1 MFAVVVAL
9 SVTASAAAQTPAP
22 TMLRFDATDPPG
34 HYSASLVQRS
44 SDCTGQL
51 FLSDTI
57 AHSAPSFLF
66 APCRPTLRL
75 AFAVPQ
81 ASVEL
86 FTRALVVTAPELV
99 ATAHTVTGASVT
111 VTMADPSTWR
121 PVVLAAPG
129 GAGSIDYVDLRAE
142 GADIGVDDLAIS
154 SLPQPDTEVLSGPQ
168 ARTEADQATFSF
180 GANRPDIAGWRCA
193 LDGAALAACAPPV
206 SYSRLAQGPHTFRV
220 AAVDAY
226 GAVDPSPTERAW
238 KVLGPPPDTRLVPGA
253 QPVISAGTVTID
265 FGSADGG
272 TTRFECSVDGGAFS
286 ACTPPF
292 TVAGLDPGTHTID
305 VRAVDADGRADPTP
319 ERFTFDVPGA
329 RSAISSG
336 VSITDLD
343 HDHIPD
349 PEEILPLGNVPPL
362 AGVRTLATL
371 ISGTVYVKLP
381 LMARSGL
388 QAGPLSGFVPLKGIA
403 ALPVG
408 TIVDARRG
416 ALALQTSAD
425 GRSLGDR
432 RRQLGRARLTA
443 AIFQIRQA
451 RLRRAALRARPIPT
465 DLVLISAPTAEIG
478 CRATIPAKGV
488 VRTLSA
494 SAKGLFRVNGGA
506 SRAEGRNAA
515 WHTTDRCNG
524 TVTRVT
530 RGRVAVYD
538 KARRRT
544 VTVRAGQRYLARAR
558 LFQARKGRR
567 PA

>member
-1 MFAVVVAL
+1 MVAVVVAL
-9 SVTASAAAQTPAP
+9 FVTASAAAQTPAP

-34 HYSASLVQRS
+34 QYSASLVQPS
-44 SDCTGQL
+44 SGCTGQL

-57 AHSAPSFLF
+57 AYSAPSFLF

-86 FTRALVVTAPELV
+86 FARALLVTAPELV
-99 ATAHTVTGASVT
+99 ATAHTVTGAPVT
-111 VTMADPSTWR
+111 VTVADPSTWR

-129 GAGSIDYVDLRAE
+129 FIDYVDLRAE

-154 SLPQPDTEVLSGPQ
+154 SLPQPDTEILSGPP
-168 ARTEADQATFSF
+168 ARTAGDQATFSF
-180 GANRPDIAGWRCA
+180 GANRPDVAGWRCG

-206 SYSRLAQGPHTFRV
+206 TYSRLAEGPHTFQV

-238 KVLGPPPDTRLVPGA
+238 TVLGPPPDTQLVPGA
-253 QPVISAGTVTID
+253 QPVIGAGTVTID
-265 FGSADGG
+265 FGSPDGSV
-272 TTRFECSVDGGAFS
+272 TRYECSVDGGAFS

-305 VRAVDADGRADPTP
+305 VRAVDADGQADPTP

-329 RSAISSG
+329 RAAVSSE
-336 VSITDLD
+336 VSIADLD

-362 AGVRTLATL
+362 AGVRALATL

-381 LMARSGL
+381 SASASPL

-416 ALALQTSAD
+416 ALSLQTSAD

-432 RRQLGRARLTA
+432 RRRLGRARLTA
-443 AIFQIRQA
+443 AIFRIPPGA
-451 RLRRAALRARPIPT
+451 VAARRAPGAT
-465 DLVLISAPTAEIG
+465 DPD
-478 CRATIPAKGV
+478 R
-488 VRTLSA
+488 
-494 SAKGLFRVNGGA
+494 
-506 SRAEGRNAA
+506 SRADQPADRRDRLPRN
-515 WHTTDRCNG
+515 DP
-524 TVTRVT
+524 
-530 RGRVAVYD
+530 
-538 KARRRT
+538 
-544 VTVRAGQRYLARAR
+544 GQ
-558 LFQARKGRR
+558 GRR
-567 PA
+567 AHAQRERQRPVSRERWREPSGRPQRRLANDRSLQRHGHPRHPRTRHGL